1 MGEMMHDKI
10 YGCRSD
16 EGDFDLFGGEDLE
29 DVMENYKNHFPD
41 RKLHSVYLMVWE
53 QENDDE

>member
-1 MGEMMHDKI
+1 MMHDKI